1 MLLTNLWKN
10 VKEIHIYDR
19 LKIFVETNLNFK
31 RLPPSQQSAFL
42 QFHLPSNS
50 HEMMVTEFSSQ
61 QENLSQR

>member
-1 MLLTNLWKN
+1 MEKCQGDPHLWSPENICRDKP
-10 VKEIHIYDR
+10 E
-19 LKIFVETNLNFK
+19 LQ